1 MLVTAAAVLTA
12 DYFKLGDAGSEARAP
27 ASEIAAPAF
36 SEPEVSGA
44 PAALPDDS
52 DKPHTAPVQTGDTTM
67 TARMT
72 FQLVGDGR
80 LLAVGT
86 IEPGVAREFA
96 AEGEKRGSYVKTV
109 VLRSP
114 GGSVADALAMGRLI
128 RKNRFSTEVE
138 A

>member
-44 PAALPDDS
+44 PADS

-67 TARMT
+67 TTRMT

-96 AEGEKRGSYVKTV
+96 AEVEKRGSYIKTV
-109 VLRSP
+109 VLR
-114 GGSVADALAMGRLI
+114 
-128 RKNRFSTEVE
+128 
-138 A
+138 